1 MKKDIEICKLQIELS
16 EVQEKLN
23 ARMNDSERIV
33 MLEHEVLKLGELMQG
48 RDAGFV
54 NQKTERKQVYE
65 YGAESEWP
73 NLNEMQKKKKDH
85 EDERRYTLNP
95 SLRSRQ
101 EVNKMERKE
110 IKENNQVNIES
121 EDNRRRNLGEDS
133 ERSSQE
139 AEVSDKEDQGSPWE
153 KVVRKRSR
161 QKQKKMPIM
170 IFGDSMVKDLKRNI
184 SMKEEGSE
192 LYSYAGAQIGVIAEK
207 VKEKCINGGDGLI
220 IIQGGG
226 NNLTAIGYQETVEK
240 VLSTVK
246 EITKSNKNRKVGVM
260 GIIKRP
266 REYMSDRY
274 DEERRKA
281 NRVIQTELCRMKEE
295 KMQVSFI
302 DMDPVIQNNMF
313 RLDGVH
319 LNVEGNDKMSARIL
333 TWMRQKETRITEG
346 NRK

>member
-1 MKKDIEICKLQIELS
+1 M
-16 EVQEKLN
+16 
-23 ARMNDSERIV
+23 
-33 MLEHEVLKLGELMQG
+33 
-48 RDAGFV
+48 
-54 NQKTERKQVYE
+54 YE